1 MVFLYRVVTPAP
13 LALAGHLRCA
23 QAHVSAREQ
32 SWRRWGAANDRQT
45 DAGEFEYALFKRSDA
60 GFWQGVAG
68 GGEGDET
75 PLQAA
80 RRETCEETGLLP
92 DAPFLQLDTVMPV
105 PVTEFSASYLWGD
118 DLYVIP
124 QYTFGVMIGDDSIVL
139 SREHTEYRWLTFE
152 EAHRL
157 VQFEGSQIAL
167 WELDRRVRGLGPR
180 D

>member
-1 MVFLYRVVTPAP
+1 MARAPFNVQVFLY
-13 LALAGHLRCA
+13 
-23 QAHVSAREQ
+23 
-32 SWRRWGAANDRQT
+32 RQT
-45 DAGEFEYALFKRSDA
+45 DAGDFEVALFKRSDA

-105 PVTEFSASYLWGD
+105 PVTEFSASHLWGD

-124 QYTFGVMIGDDSIVL
+124 QYTFGVLVGDDPIVL
-139 SREHTEYRWLTFE
+139 SREHTEYRWLSYV
-152 EAHRL
+152 EARRL
-157 VQFEGSQIAL
+157 VQFEGSKIAL